1 MSTYNFGKGNKFGK
15 NNKFEDM
22 GINTKKT
29 NKETPKKLVPPTLNF
44 DGNKIAL
51 IYKAAHLL
59 PFGEARELIED
70 IERYGHQMVE
80 FNKQQNG
87 TKGE

>member
-22 GINTKKT
+22 GINTKKA
-29 NKETPKKLVPPTLNF
+29 NKETPKAVHPNLSFSGEDL
-44 DGNKIAL
+44 AL
-51 IYKAAHLL
+51 IYKALRKLPVEEAEGLIVRMNQYAH
-59 PFGEARELIED
+59 E
-70 IERYGHQMVE
+70 MNE

-87 TKGE
+87 KGE